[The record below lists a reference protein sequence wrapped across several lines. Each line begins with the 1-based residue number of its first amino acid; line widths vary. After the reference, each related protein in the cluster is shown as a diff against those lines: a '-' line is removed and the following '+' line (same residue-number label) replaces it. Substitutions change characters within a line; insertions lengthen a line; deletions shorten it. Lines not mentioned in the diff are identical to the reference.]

1 MITSIPEVPEVI
13 PYIYGRKL
21 YTSVIV
27 AGQEYE
33 YEVDLGLLFKAT
45 AGCIDPY
52 DLEQENEALT
62 LIFTLE
68 DGIREIN
75 KVLGDDEEEFEN
87 V

>member
-1 MITSIPEVPEVI
+1 MSTSIPEVI

-21 YTSVIV
+21 YTSVTV
-27 AGQEYE
+27 SGQEYE
-33 YEVDLGLLFKAT
+33 YETDLGFLFKAT
-45 AGCIDPY
+45 AAAIDPY
-52 DLEQENEALT
+52 DITQENEALT

>member
-1 MITSIPEVPEVI
+1 MSTSIPEVI
-13 PYIYGRKL
+13 PYICGKKL
-21 YTSVIV
+21 YTSVVID
-27 AGQEYE
+27 GEEYE
-33 YEVDLGLLFKAT
+33 YEMDLAFLFKAT

-87 V
+87 E